1 MPPLITCQSISKSYS
16 SRALFR
22 DLTFIV
28 DENERTGMVGPNGA
42 GKSTLLKILAG
53 HVNPDEGEV
62 TRRRGLRV
70 AYVPQDEHFPADRTI
85 RDLLS
90 AAIKD
95 EDIEQFERER
105 RISVVV
111 ANVGFPDAELNA
123 GSLSGGWRKRLSIAT
138 QLVTMPDLLLLDE
151 PTNHLDLS
159 GVLWLEQLLNAS
171 NFAFVVV
178 THDRMF
184 LENVSNRI
192 VELNPVYAEG
202 YLSTRGAYTDFL
214 TARQEYRQ
222 AQSNLEQAIAS
233 KVRREIAWLQRGA
246 RARQTKARGRIKEAG
261 RLIES
266 LEEVKTRNAQTNVAE
281 IEFGASGRKTKELM
295 VCKGLRKSLGNK
307 LLFDNLNM
315 VLSPGTRV
323 GLLGANGAGKTTLLR
338 VLCGELA
345 PDAGTIKNADAL
357 RIVMFDQAREQ
368 LDQSKELKDAL
379 CPSGDAVVYQG
390 RSLHVATWARKFLF
404 RPDQL
409 RMPVSYLSGGEQARI
424 LLANLMLRPADILI
438 LDEPTNDLDIETL
451 EVLESSLE
459 EFAGAVILVTH
470 DRFMLDAVSNVIL
483 ALDGKG
489 GARFFVDYE
498 QWESNQSAREEEESP
513 KKAGKGKA
521 DKNDSR
527 RNDSLAAGVGAHA
540 DAGAGA
546 GAGAVAGAPIPRKLS
561 TGEKKELLD
570 MENKIAAA
578 EQEVQKLERK
588 LTDPTITS
596 NHVRLQQIMD
606 EVSAA
611 QQSVEK
617 LYSRWQ
623 ELEERSRL

>member
-1 MPPLITCQSISKSYS
+1 MPPLITCQSIGKSFS
-16 SRALFR
+16 SRPLFK
-22 DLTFIV
+22 DLTFV
-28 DENERTGMVGPNGA
+28 VNENERTGMVGPNGA

-53 HVNPDEGEV
+53 LVNPDQGEV

-70 AYVPQDEHFPADRTI
+70 AYVPQDERFPTGRTI

-105 RISVVV
+105 RISMAV
-111 ANVGFPDAELNA
+111 ANVGFPDVEGKAET
-123 GSLSGGWRKRLSIAT
+123 LSGGWRKRLSLAM

-159 GVLWLEQLLNAS
+159 GVLWLEQLLTAS
-171 NFAFVVV
+171 KFAFVIV

-184 LENVSNRI
+184 LENVSNQI
-192 VELNPVYAEG
+192 VELNPTYAEG
-202 YLSTRGAYTDFL
+202 YLSIRGTYTDFL

-266 LEEVKTRNAQTNVAE
+266 LEEVKFRHSQTNAAE
-281 IEFGASGRKTKELM
+281 IEFGASGRKTKELL
-295 VCKGLRKSLGNK
+295 VCKGIRKSLDNK
-307 LLFDNLNM
+307 LLFDHLNM
-315 VLSPGTRV
+315 VLSPGTCV
-323 GLLGANGAGKTTLLR
+323 GLLGANGVGKTTLLR
-338 VLCGELA
+338 TLCGELQ
-345 PDAGTIKNADAL
+345 PDSGTIKRADDL
-357 RIVMFDQAREQ
+357 RIVIFDQTREQ
-368 LDQSKELKDAL
+368 LDQQNDLKDAL

-424 LLANLMLRPADILI
+424 LIANLMLRPADILI

-459 EFAGAVILVTH
+459 EFTGAVILVTH
-470 DRFMLDAVSNVIL
+470 DRFMLDNVSNVIL

-489 GARFFVDYE
+489 GARFFTDYE
-498 QWESNQSAREEEESP
+498 QWESNQPPPEEEQDARKSAKP
-513 KKAGKGKA
+513 
-521 DKNDSR
+521 DSR
-527 RNDSLAAGVGAHA
+527 TDSRIA
-540 DAGAGA
+540 DSTM
-546 GAGAVAGAPIPRKLS
+546 PTMPKKLS

-570 MENKIAAA
+570 MEDKIAVA
-578 EQEVQKLERK
+578 EQQVHQLERK
-588 LTDPTITS
+588 LTDPAIAS

-606 EVSAA
+606 EVAAA

-623 ELEERSRL
+623 ELEERSRV